1 MSARPGLSRLLAYAA
16 AIVLGFDGAVLAVLG
31 LWSRRPLV
39 AVIGGVLFLAAG
51 VVLATWRAQQRRLEQ
66 ISAARRE
73 LRDEARALGD
83 FLRRN

>member
-1 MSARPGLSRLLAYAA
+1 MSARPGLTRLLTWAA
-16 AIVLGFDGAVLAVLG
+16 AVVLGFDGAVLAVLG

-39 AVIGGVLFLAAG
+39 SVIGVVLFGAAG
-51 VVLATWRAQQRRLEQ
+51 VVLATWRSHQRRLQE

-73 LRDEARALGD
+73 LRDEARALND